1 MIEKEIFADCYK
13 LFQKYYNTDPSPLI
27 WSNLIEE
34 ASEIEKKHQ
43 DPFCVKLLKVVLDRL
58 VELADSKKIGGETK

>member
-13 LFQKYYNTDPSPLI
+13 LFQKYHSIIPSPLF

-34 ASEIEKKHQ
+34 AEQVEKKHNH
-43 DPFCVKLLKVVLDRL
+43 PFCVKLLKVVLDRL
-58 VELADSKKIGGETK
+58 VELADERS